1 MYSMTNSFI
10 NKRDKFDKMEKLLDE
25 FFQNEYEFNQPGA
38 AVLIVCK
45 NQIVYQRCFGLANL
59 QTGDQLTPQT
69 NFRLAS
75 LTKQFTAYGIILL
88 EQQGQ
93 LSRTDPIGKYF
104 PLEFR
109 ERCPFVSTHVTIQ
122 HLLDHSSGL
131 IDYEDHT
138 LHDHHQWSDFDV
150 LEILSDQ
157 TLFPPGSEYRYSNTG
172 YILLGLIL
180 ENVSS
185 TRLDQF
191 FSQYIFQPFN
201 MTESV
206 LVHSEE
212 TRIPN
217 RALGYIK
224 NIQGNTYDLCDQSST
239 SATRG
244 DGGIYMSLKD
254 YFQWY
259 RHYQLITPISPY
271 PIDQSTSS
279 QSFYHLGWFL
289 SGQLRA
295 HTGNSCGFTHQVFR
309 MDDEGDE
316 KLLLYLSNLGNNN
329 EQIRR
334 FNRFLQEE
342 IPQLNPKHPNLL
354 WEMERLTR

>member
-1 MYSMTNSFI
+1 
-10 NKRDKFDKMEKLLDE
+10 MEKLLDE
-25 FFQNEYEFNQPGA
+25 FVRNEYDSNQPGA
-38 AVLIVCK
+38 AVLIVI
-45 NQIVYQRCFGLANL
+45 NDQIVYQRCFGLANL
-59 QTGDQLTPQT
+59 QTGEKLTAQT

-93 LSRTDPIGKYF
+93 LSRTNPIGEYF
-104 PLEFR
+104 STQFR
-109 ERCPFVSTHVTIQ
+109 ERCPFVSTHITIQ

-131 IDYEDHT
+131 IDYEDNI
-138 LHDHHQWSDFDV
+138 LHDHDQWSDSDV

-172 YILLGLIL
+172 YILLGCIL
-180 ENVSS
+180 EKVSS
-185 TRLDQF
+185 KRLDEF

-201 MTESV
+201 MTGSV
-206 LVHSEE
+206 LYHSKE
-212 TRIPN
+212 TFISN

-224 NIQGNTYDLCDQSST
+224 NLETDTHELSDQSST

-244 DGGIYMSLKD
+244 DGGIYMSLND
-254 YFQWY
+254 YLQWY
-259 RHYQLITPISPY
+259 RHYQPITPISPF

-279 QSFYHLGWFL
+279 QGFYHLGWFL
-289 SGQLRA
+289 SDSTGQIRL

-309 MDDEGDE
+309 IDDEQGQ
-316 KLLLYLSNLGNNN
+316 KLVLYLTNLGNNN
-329 EQIRR
+329 EKLRR
-334 FNRFLQEE
+334 FNEK
-342 IPQLNPKHPNLL
+342 IPQLTPNLL